1 MKKIFASIL
10 SVLAVSAVCGTS
22 AFAAEEENVF
32 VTIADA
38 NGDLVLAVQSITVTD
53 VDGDGTLTIND
64 ALYTAHETYYDG
76 GAKAGYA
83 SAETEYGK
91 SITKLWGT
99 EQGSGYGYY
108 VNHKSAMSLDD
119 PLSHDAVINAF
130 VFTDTTNF
138 SDTYCYFNAD
148 GISVIKD
155 TEITLTLNAAA
166 YDENWNPIV
175 VPVEGATITI
185 DGEKTDFVTDAQ
197 GMARIR
203 LEKEGEVIIS
213 AVSDTQTLVPPACK
227 ARVVVWETTP
237 TESTAAP
244 TEATSATTETTAAPT
259 TATTASSAAATT
271 AVTETNADTSDPTN
285 LLGIGA
291 VAAAALGALAVT
303 RRRNAQK

>member
-32 VTIADA
+32 VSIADA

-53 VDGDGTLTIND
+53 ADGDGTLTIND
-64 ALYTAHETYYDG
+64 ALYAAHALYYDG
-76 GAKAGYA
+76 GAKGYA
-83 SAETEYGK
+83 SAETEYGR
-91 SITKLWGT
+91 SITKLWGA

-108 VNHKSAMSLDD
+108 INHKSALSLDD
-119 PLSHDAVINAF
+119 PISHDAVIDAF
-130 VFTDTTNF
+130 VFTDTTGF
-138 SDTYCYFNAD
+138 SDTYCYFNAE
-148 GISVIKD
+148 GISVTKD
-155 TEITLTLNAAA
+155 TEITLTLNADT

-185 DGEKTDFVTDAQ
+185 DGERTEWVTDAQ
-197 GMARIR
+197 GMARIK

-227 ARVVVWETTP
+227 ANVVVRETTP

-244 TEATSATTETTAAPT
+244 TETTAAPT

-271 AVTETNADTSDPTN
+271 AATENNANTSDPTN